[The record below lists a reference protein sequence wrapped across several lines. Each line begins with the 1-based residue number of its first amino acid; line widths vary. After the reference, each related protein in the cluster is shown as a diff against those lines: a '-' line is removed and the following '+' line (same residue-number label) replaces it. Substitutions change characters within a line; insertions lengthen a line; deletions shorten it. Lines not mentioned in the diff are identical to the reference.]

1 MPFALHPAGHT
12 LGRKIL
18 ERIPGVRLNG
28 SSRTNTAVEIS
39 LVQILGK
46 SLGEVTSKVFLASI
60 PGQLASRC
68 RILAIWID
76 VAEEFPARHVRA
88 VCAGNAGKLLVEL
101 KSPELLRCPLFVD
114 QVMNAAFKRRDADLR
129 LAGFLGCRRRRGS
142 PQYENKQRQQRA
154 SHTMNCSHMPIIEGE
169 KSRHENSG
177 IVG

>member
-1 MPFALHPAGHT
+1 
-12 LGRKIL
+12 
-18 ERIPGVRLNG
+18 
-28 SSRTNTAVEIS
+28 
-39 LVQILGK
+39 
-46 SLGEVTSKVFLASI
+46 
-60 PGQLASRC
+60 
-68 RILAIWID
+68 

-88 VCAGNAGKLLVEL
+88 VCASNAGELLVEL
-101 KSPELLRCPLFVD
+101 KGPELLGCPLFVD
-114 QVMNAAFKRRDADLR
+114 QVMNAALKRRDADLR